1 MNQTEFIFTRA
12 QLGLKLYY
20 YMDPSVP
27 CPRIPSVSCPKRK
40 INMNQCEFIFFMGN
54 PEGHKALSRSM
65 AWPKIV
71 KNRDTIGPIVT
82 FIVLWAHFE
91 YLLFLSKPFC
101 AVPKKY

>member
-1 MNQTEFIFTRA
+1 
-12 QLGLKLYY
+12 
-20 YMDPSVP
+20 
-27 CPRIPSVSCPKRK
+27 
-40 INMNQCEFIFFMGN
+40 MGN